1 MGWETN
7 GKPVEGQGEEFVV
20 YVNAFWIDGDI
31 DGGVYDT
38 EGEACAAAHALIA
51 EMEGLTSD
59 DDGSLD
65 GLDIGELESRIAEQD
80 CVGFAQVAKRDILFR

>member
-7 GKPVEGQGEEFVV
+7 GKPVDGLGSEFVV
-20 YVNAFWIDGDI
+20 YINAIWIDGAI

-38 EGEACAAAHALIA
+38 QEEACDAARAIVA

-65 GLDIGELESRIAEQD
+65 GLDISELEERIAASD
-80 CVGFAQVAKRDILFR
+80 CVGFAQVAKREILFR